1 MPDLSFDARAAR
13 AGALAIAPLAAPGIP
28 FGLVLGLVIS
38 DGGIDRLAGWSSSFI
53 IIAGAAQLIVMSQLI
68 DGASAAVIIVSVAL
82 INSRHVMYSAALRP
96 RVAEFPSWFRVIG
109 PYFLLDQVF
118 AVADARPAEMTDRE
132 RLWHYMGSAFFI
144 WPMWVFAVSAGIL
157 FGDVIDESWSL
168 DFAVPLMFGGLMVLA
183 IRDRPGVLAAVV
195 AATVAVVGKDLPQG
209 SGLLLG
215 ILVGVAAGG
224 FAESRLGGGGDT

>member
-1 MPDLSFDARAAR
+1 
-13 AGALAIAPLAAPGIP
+13 
-28 FGLVLGLVIS
+28 
-38 DGGIDRLAGWSSSFI
+38 
-53 IIAGAAQLIVMSQLI
+53 MSQLI

-118 AVADARPAEMTDRE
+118 AVADTRPAEMTDRA

-144 WPMWVFAVSAGIL
+144 WTMWVIAVGAGIL

-183 IRDRPGVLAAVV
+183 VRDKPGVLAAVV
-195 AATVAVVGKDLPQG
+195 AATVAVIGKDLPQG

-215 ILVGVAAGG
+215 IVVGVAAAGI
-224 FAESRLGGGGDT
+224 AEGRLSAGGDS